1 MQKFIKFV
9 SSTGEKEEVIVDI
22 NIILVHIKRH
32 LYDMSVKF
40 EKHLS
45 IRY

>member
-22 NIILVHIKRH
+22 NITLVHIKRH
-32 LYDMSVKF
+32 LFDMSVKF